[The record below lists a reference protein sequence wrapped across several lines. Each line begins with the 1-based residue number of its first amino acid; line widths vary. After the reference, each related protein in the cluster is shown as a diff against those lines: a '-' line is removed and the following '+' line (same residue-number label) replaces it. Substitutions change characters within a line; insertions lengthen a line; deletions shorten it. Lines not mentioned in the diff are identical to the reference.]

1 MKMQRLDTCRLK
13 LGFEL
18 FPPSAASLFPDA
30 SLLNLS
36 KIDREET
43 QLEIIFYRE
52 WDTVTSL
59 SLLGRISFLATRE
72 SLKFVIVIY
81 SHLRACSPYEGD
93 ASFRN
98 FVGELGQTI
107 GIHLLIKFW
116 DVTWISLH
124 DQVTDLDSRDVL
136 LPGCSP
142 FAVVEPARWSRGK
155 SHSTISSWHVGNIFC
170 SKDFGNFGSKIDL
183 WNRLTPGQCGK
194 PTLMSWWALCVRLV
208 AFRTGYKYG
217 RFLTKMGWRFDIGHQ
232 DDL

>member
-1 MKMQRLDTCRLK
+1 MQRLDTCRLK

-30 SLLNLS
+30 SLLNLG

-43 QLEIIFYRE
+43 QLEIE
-52 WDTVTSL
+52 TVTSL

-93 ASFRN
+93 TSFRN
-98 FVGELGQTI
+98 FVGELWQTI

-116 DVTWISLH
+116 DIISLH
-124 DQVTDLDSRDVL
+124 DQVTYLDSRDVH

-155 SHSTISSWHVGNIFC
+155 SHSTIFSWHVGNILQPIFWQ
-170 SKDFGNFGSKIDL
+170 FIEQN
-183 WNRLTPGQCGK
+183 
-194 PTLMSWWALCVRLV
+194 
-208 AFRTGYKYG
+208 
-217 RFLTKMGWRFDIGHQ
+217 
-232 DDL
+232 